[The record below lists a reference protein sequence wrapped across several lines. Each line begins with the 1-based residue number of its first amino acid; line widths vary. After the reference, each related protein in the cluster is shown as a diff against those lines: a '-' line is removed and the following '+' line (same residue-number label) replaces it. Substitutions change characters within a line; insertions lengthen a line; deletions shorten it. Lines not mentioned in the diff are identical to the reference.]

1 MGRPA
6 LTATQIKIYFGFFAS
21 RSLMMSSSVAATNIT
36 GFNKSKEDF
45 IWFIKQAVKDKKSDA
60 YAELYHCLI
69 KMFVDVDTNR
79 DGLVSRGSFSKLVE
93 MAASIPRMYGY
104 APADAELY
112 KTEDEKDKARQK
124 MFMSMDL
131 KGTGVITVDEWL
143 KFCMEH
149 IIVKTVTLDAHPILD
164 HGNLEAFKAFL
175 KAALV
180 VGTPENTELYW
191 FLLELFTDADPDK
204 DGIVMLSDFSAMLD
218 RALETPRKLGMSH
231 PDKGLLMEN
240 DYAKKKECHDAIFKT
255 YNPVGDDKMCFDEWI
270 KLAMEGVFK
279 KLVA

>member
-1 MGRPA
+1 MGNITKLA
-6 LTATQIKIYFGFFAS
+6 LTWGLEG
-21 RSLMMSSSVAATNIT
+21 LMMSSSVATNIT

-45 IWFIKQAVKDKKSDA
+45 IWFIKRAMKDKKGDA

-79 DGLVSRGSFSKLVE
+79 DGLVSKGSFSNLVDI
-93 MAASIPRMYGY
+93 AASIPRMYGY

-124 MFMSMDL
+124 MFDSMDL
-131 KGTGVITVDEWL
+131 KATGAITVDEWL

-149 IIVKTVTLDAHPILD
+149 IIAKADTLAAHPILD
-164 HGNLEAFKAFL
+164 HGNFEEFKAFV

-180 VGTPENTELYW
+180 VGSPENTEMYW
-191 FLLELFTDADPDK
+191 FLLELFTESDTDK
-204 DGIVMLSDFSAMLD
+204 DGIVMLADFSAMLD
-218 RALETPRKLGMSH
+218 KALESPKKLGMSH
-231 PDKGLLMEN
+231 PDKALL
-240 DYAKKKECHDAIFKT
+240 DADDAKRKESHQAIFKT
-255 YNPVGDDKMCFDEWI
+255 YNPVGDEKMCFDEWL

-279 KLVA
+279 KMV

>member
-1 MGRPA
+1 MWSVSA
-6 LTATQIKIYFGFFAS
+6 SKQINS
-21 RSLMMSSSVAATNIT
+21 SLLRFTMSSSVLTNIT

-60 YAELYHCLI
+60 HAELYHCLI

-79 DGLVSRGSFSKLVE
+79 DGLVSKGSFSKLVD

-104 APADAELY
+104 APTDAELY

-143 KFCMEH
+143 KFCLEH
-149 IIVKTVTLDAHPILD
+149 IIVKTDTLAAHPILD
-164 HGNLEAFKAFL
+164 HGNLEDFKMFT

-180 VGTPENTELYW
+180 AGTPENTELYW
-191 FLLELFTDADPDK
+191 FLLELFTDADRDR
-204 DGIVMLSDFSAMLD
+204 DGIVLMSEFPGMLD
-218 RALETPRKLGMSH
+218 QALATPKQLGM
-231 PDKGLLMEN
+231 
-240 DYAKKKECHDAIFKT
+240 
-255 YNPVGDDKMCFDEWI
+255 
-270 KLAMEGVFK
+270 
-279 KLVA
+279 